1 MSVVTTASPNAFSCL
16 RVSIS
21 DAHKCMAASSPTKIT
36 DDCTFSQK
44 GWDDIYGGIHID
56 PACDIE
62 GTKGRACCVA
72 INPKRGAPA
81 IQERTK

>member
-1 MSVVTTASPNAFSCL
+1 MLINAWRRPLQQRSRMTAPLA
-16 RVSIS
+16 
-21 DAHKCMAASSPTKIT
+21 K
-36 DDCTFSQK
+36 QK